1 MKSSH
6 QILTD
11 IGIDSEKVYPDD
23 QEQDAEIIDRYGMPV
38 GYYYNVSYTVSAF
51 LIEILTLYKEQSD
64 EGNFWKMYSDG
75 SRVYI
80 PEAKKKHPLQAWE
93 ETRKRISFIAVLR
106 TAYLSKSK
114 DSCSPSFPFVNISL
128 LSKTRRY

>member
-38 GYYYNVSYTVSAF
+38 GYYYLKLRTLKSAF
-51 LIEILTLYKEQSD
+51 
-64 EGNFWKMYSDG
+64 
-75 SRVYI
+75 V
-80 PEAKKKHPLQAWE
+80 P
-93 ETRKRISFIAVLR
+93 
-106 TAYLSKSK
+106 
-114 DSCSPSFPFVNISL
+114 
-128 LSKTRRY
+128 